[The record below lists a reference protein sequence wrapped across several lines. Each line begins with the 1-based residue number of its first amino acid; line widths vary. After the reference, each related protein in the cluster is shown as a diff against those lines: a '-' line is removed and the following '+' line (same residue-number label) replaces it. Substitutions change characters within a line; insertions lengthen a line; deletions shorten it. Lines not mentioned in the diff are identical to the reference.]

1 MYGHDHDGAAPID
14 SRAIEDR
21 NARRRELVEW
31 AAKELVTLSDRLE
44 VEVGQPRNAAS
55 VDAAKANADKI
66 AKLARNLTDALK
78 AP

>member
-1 MYGHDHDGAAPID
+1 
-14 SRAIEDR
+14 
-21 NARRRELVEW
+21 VEW